1 MEDNEHSVNLF
12 SSVVTDN
19 GNSPYGHAESVAAG
33 WLQAESGISTAVQQH
48 GESQDS
54 VNGRQ
59 QGMDN
64 YNANKS

>member
-1 MEDNEHSVNLF
+1 MEDNEHSVDVF
-12 SSVVTDN
+12 SSVATDD
-19 GNSPYGHAESVAAG
+19 GNSPYGHAEAERTG

-54 VNGRQ
+54 FNDRQ

-64 YNANKS
+64 YNVNKS

>member
-1 MEDNEHSVNLF
+1 MEDNEYSVDVY
-12 SSVVTDN
+12 SSVATDG
-19 GNSPYGHAESVAAG
+19 GNYTYDNNAAVRTG
-33 WLQAESGISTAVQQH
+33 ELQAESGISTAVQQH